1 MSLPRAVVITGC
13 NRGLGRALVR
23 LLCEKNSSAKIVM
36 TARDPSKGN
45 EAFSSLKSQYP
56 KADLLYHNLDV
67 SKSESI
73 KEFMGWYRRTVP
85 YLDILVNNAVTALD
99 QWSKSLASVK
109 TMQETL
115 DTNFYGLMELTE
127 NLHPFLNND
136 GKIINISAMMALL
149 NNHGPR
155 VKELL
160 TDATL
165 NKEKLLTIAEEYKKG
180 VHDKNL
186 KDWNKSAYVVSK
198 TLVNAYTRIIARDLV
213 RNDQMAMSMCP
224 GWCKT
229 DLGGAKAPGKEEDG
243 AKKMYHLMF
252 DVPFKRD
259 EKINGKFFMNN
270 KVVNP

>member
-1 MSLPRAVVITGC
+1 MSLPRAIVITGS
-13 NRGLGRALVR
+13 NRGLGHALVR
-23 LLCEKNSSAKIVM
+23 LLCEKGSPAKIVM

-45 EAFSSLKSQYP
+45 EAFTSLKSQFP

-67 SKSESI
+67 SRSESI
-73 KEFMGWYRRTVP
+73 REFMSWYRRTVP
-85 YLDILVNNAVTALD
+85 YLDILVNNAVAALD
-99 QWSKSLASVK
+99 QWSKTLSTVK

-115 DTNFYGLMELTE
+115 ETNFYGLMELTE
-127 NLHPFLNND
+127 ALHPFLNND

-149 NNHGPR
+149 SNHGPR

-160 TDATL
+160 TDPSL
-165 NKEKLLTIAEEYKKG
+165 DKQKLLAIVEEYKKA
-180 VHDKNL
+180 VADKDS

-198 TLVNAYTRIIARDLV
+198 TLVNAYTRVIAKDLV

-229 DLGGAKAPGKEEDG
+229 ELGGQKAPGKEEDG
-243 AKKMYHLMF
+243 ARKMYHLMF
-252 DVPFKRD
+252 EVPFGRD

-270 KVVNP
+270 KVANP